1 MAKTLNGVVTSISMN
16 NTAVV
21 EVFRKTAHPLYKKL
35 LTRSKK
41 YKVETAGKE
50 LTVGDRVLIEETKP
64 ISKDKHFKLIDVV
77 EAVKEAK
84 HA

>member
-1 MAKTLNGVVTSISMN
+1 MARTFSGIITSIAMN

-21 EVFRKTAHPLYKKL
+21 EVFRKVPHPLYRKL

-41 YKVETAGKE
+41 YKVETSGQDLAKGD
-50 LTVGDRVLIEETKP
+50 TVKISETKP
-64 ISKDKHFKLIDVV
+64 MSKGKYFKITDIV
-77 EAVKEAK
+77 AKVKEAK